1 MDEINILNSQLTR
14 MRQMN
19 NFYHKQ
25 FLLDIR
31 LLFFFTIIFFYISS
45 SNLNALI
52 IIPYIAL
59 FGSVLLAF
67 HAHYL
72 IFSRNYSQFI
82 EEKIN
87 NIYGN
92 DILIAHKLENSY
104 LFPIQEKKI
113 VVAKLGKEFT
123 WFGFVTIF
131 ITFLGISSYVYCI
144 IQLINIRYE
153 VNYLIFLGLITL
165 VTLFFGIWW
174 FLLGNG
180 EKRLEKIFYEYR

>member
-1 MDEINILNSQLTR
+1 MNELNILNSQLNR

-25 FLLDIR
+25 FLIDIR
-31 LLFFFTIIFFYISS
+31 FLFFFTVIFLYLSAI
-45 SNLNALI
+45 NIYALLI
-52 IIPYIAL
+52 IPVISL

-72 IFSRNYSQFI
+72 IFSRNYSQFL

-87 NIYGN
+87 KINGN
-92 DILIAHKLENSY
+92 EILIAHKLENSY
-104 LFPIQEKKI
+104 LFPIQDRKI

-131 ITFLGISSYVYCI
+131 ITFFGISTYIYALRELI
-144 IQLINIRYE
+144 ILKYE
-153 VNYLIFLGLITL
+153 VIYLIFLLLITL

-180 EKRLEKIFYEYR
+180 EKKLEKVFYEYR